1 MFKYVIMICAWCC
14 VMAIYWSFQ
23 DRTPFYTPPIEK
35 THVSKDDDTIIMPKY
50 IAPVGGV
57 SIVPGWVEY

>member
-1 MFKYVIMICAWCC
+1 
-14 VMAIYWSFQ
+14 MAIYWSFQ